1 MINPLSQGGRPP
13 LPLGAMTGDEDY
25 VTKRSQALVEVFSDI
40 VEVPLK
46 LVKAP
51 SGSTD
56 CRTFIRAPL
65 HHPEGYLVVEHE
77 LSHVLFSTNLPL
89 MEDCRTK
96 TVERMMHRAGW
107 AITDPKCGPQKA
119 RLEMTFQ
126 YLWNVLEDYRCC
138 GLWAQLYP
146 EGGRLLKQRWH
157 DISAYE
163 REEAAEKELLEYLGR
178 CAASVDTPNAPDRFK
193 RCKPHM
199 QRALNLVEGVDA
211 ASALAITRRLID
223 DIIDELLEDVPP
235 PDPNQPPPNPQQ
247 QAQQKIDQLLGACG
261 NMSGAIDP
269 DDENGLGSGDVS
281 HGDKKQELTAAQRN
295 QVARI
300 MTARNDDDAGDGK
313 SSFASL
319 IEAGAQQMEDKIEH
333 ARMAMSLPK
342 KSEEQKQETAMQAA
356 IKRAGIHSRKVQP
369 TRELPPPTEAA
380 MRTKAHLDKVRMK
393 ARRRLAEEGDD
404 IDIEALIEAKMNNEL
419 DEANIF
425 EKKKMEGGLD
435 LLLLVDLS
443 GSMHGVGVQMVEQ
456 ALADVNFACSD
467 QRVRLELWGFSDELF
482 LFPKVGSPRDAK
494 GVSMCG
500 TSMVQAIEVAQ
511 HWASSAKTSRAIVLM
526 TDGLPTTCRAHDS
539 TGNPNKDL
547 ANLLEEMRSD
557 KIVLSV
563 LAIGSKSS
571 AKLYDDTFGPGN
583 YGLVGGLPDMLEALP
598 ETCKVLVES
607 HIMRSCR

>member
-1 MINPLSQGGRPP
+1 MSAPLSQGGRPP

-25 VTKRSQALVEVFSDI
+25 VTKRSAALVEVFSDI
-40 VEVPLK
+40 VETPLK

-51 SGSTD
+51 SGATD
-56 CRTFIRAPL
+56 CKSFIRAPL

-77 LSHVLFSTNLPL
+77 LSHVLFNTNLPL

-96 TVERMMHRAGW
+96 TVERMLHRAGMT
-107 AITDPKCGPQKA
+107 ITDPKAGPAKA
-119 RLEMTFQ
+119 KLEMSFQ

-157 DISAYE
+157 DICAFE

-178 CAASVDTPNAPDRFK
+178 CAAGVDTPTAPDKFK

-211 ASALAITRRLID
+211 AAALAITRRLID
-223 DIIDELLEDVPP
+223 DIIDELMEDIPP
-235 PDPNQPPPNPQQ
+235 PDQGNNSPQQ
-247 QAQQKIDQLLGACG
+247 QAQQKIDQLLSACG
-261 NMSGAIDP
+261 GMGGAIAPEEED
-269 DDENGLGSGDVS
+269 GLGASDVS

-295 QVARI
+295 EVTRI
-300 MTARNDDDAGDGK
+300 MAAKADDDNGDGV
-313 SSFASL
+313 SSFAAL
-319 IEAGAQQMEDKIEH
+319 IEAGAMRMEEKVEQ

-342 KSEEQKQETAMQAA
+342 KSEDQKQEDAMAA
-356 IKRAGIHSRKVQP
+356 ATKRAGIHSRKVQA
-369 TRELPPPTEAA
+369 TRELPPPTDAA
-380 MRTKAHLDKVRMK
+380 LRAKAHLDKVRMK
-393 ARRRLAEEGDD
+393 ARRKLAEEGDD
-404 IDIEALIEAKMNNEL
+404 IDIEALIEARMNNEL
-419 DEANIF
+419 DEAHIF
-425 EKKKMEGGLD
+425 EKKKLEGGLD

-443 GSMHGVGVQMVEQ
+443 GSMHGQGVQMVEQ

-482 LFPKVGSPRDAK
+482 VFPKVGSPRDAK
-494 GVSMCG
+494 GVAMCG

-511 HWASSAKTSRAIVLM
+511 HWASSAKSTRAIVLM
-526 TDGLPTTCRAHDS
+526 TDGLPTSCRAHHS

-547 ANLLEEMRSD
+547 SNLLEEMRQD
-557 KIVLSV
+557 RIVLSV

-571 AKLYDDTFGPGN
+571 QKLYDDTFGPGN
-583 YGLVGGLPDMLEALP
+583 YGLVGGLSDMLTALP

-607 HIMRSCR
+607 HILRSCR